1 MVPFNGF
8 AGIEDRGLSV
18 AVALVVFLA
27 TSGLAMLGLVAFGVR
42 AGLMVP
48 KATSHIPPGSP
59 TELLLFLGSGLIG
72 LIAVLLLVFMGLAEN
87 DLDNPVFLPLMV
99 VLIGLGGILFL
110 GAAGLGIRSVRRST
124 RQA

>member
-27 TSGLAMLGLVAFGVR
+27 TSGLAILGLIAFGVR

-48 KATSHIPPGSP
+48 KATSQMPQGSP
-59 TELLLFLGSGLIG
+59 TELLLYLGSALLG

-87 DLDNPVFLPLMV
+87 DLDNPTFLPLMV
-99 VLIGLGGILFL
+99 VLIGLGVILFL

-124 RQA
+124 RPA